1 MQCCYADV
9 LELFLV
15 PQTWAW
21 QQHAM
26 AVSDAEV
33 LLVFGDQSWARSTST
48 CPSSV
53 YALPEAAILSAY
65 HPFEGIAPRP
75 ACSPQFTIVC
85 KVWFLA
91 VQMLTQM
98 LDLLL
103 ALHATYQ
110 RCHST
115 CRRPADKQDQ
125 PRSKQTDTVYTT
137 THQAPL
143 LEIGKG
149 LCGNSLGKTLLPSEH
164 GGAM

>member
-26 AVSDAEV
+26 AVSDADV
-33 LLVFGDQSWARSTST
+33 LLVFGDQRWARSTST

-53 YALPEAAILSAY
+53 YDLPEAAILSAY

-85 KVWFLA
+85 KVWFLT
-91 VQMLTQM
+91 VQVLTQL

-103 ALHATYQ
+103 ALHATY
-110 RCHST
+110 
-115 CRRPADKQDQ
+115 
-125 PRSKQTDTVYTT
+125 
-137 THQAPL
+137 
-143 LEIGKG
+143 
-149 LCGNSLGKTLLPSEH
+149 
-164 GGAM
+164 